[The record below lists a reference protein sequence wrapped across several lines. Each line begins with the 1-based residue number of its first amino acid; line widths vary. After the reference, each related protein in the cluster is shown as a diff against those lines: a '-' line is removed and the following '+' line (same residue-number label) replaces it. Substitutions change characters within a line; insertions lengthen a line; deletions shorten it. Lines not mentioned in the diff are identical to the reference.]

1 MANKTIYPYGVGGET
16 PSGIDIVDYTTGGQ
30 DKAASAESV
39 KELAQYVFI
48 GSGTFGDAYDKAKT
62 TLAYFPWLL
71 EDADKDGNAVKKMI
85 WHVGNKKFID
95 AIGAE
100 IIGKKNGI
108 TINVSAP
115 CRMILNGKTFSLP
128 TGETNISF
136 EEVGASYAPEPSF
149 RMPESDE
156 SAKSLVES
164 IDFGGF
170 DIIGI
175 NANYYPVDSIMTNFP
190 NITRIE
196 RLSISVNNPNSWQNS
211 PIYWIHSNDYKLE
224 YLSIVG
230 TKSVTRLVGCFD
242 ELPKL
247 IEVDF
252 SNMFFTIGSG
262 SDGIASVFS
271 EDPVLAVAD
280 ISGWTTTNVK
290 NFNQVFMNC
299 RALKKLTI
307 GNFSNASMTSK
318 TNAFT
323 NVFDC
328 VLICTTSTPPVL
340 KNCAFSNDVAQDEW
354 ASTYDWLSTSAGVCH
369 FSAIYVPADAVDTY
383 KTNTYIENGTVGN
396 TGWSKYANIIH
407 PITEYNG

>member
-39 KELAQYVFI
+39 KELAQYVFM

-71 EDADKDGNAVKKMI
+71 EDTDKDGNAIKKMI

-100 IIGKKNGI
+100 ITGIKNGI
-108 TINVSAP
+108 TINVSEP
-115 CRMILNGKTFSLP
+115 CRMILNGKSFSLP

-136 EEVGASYAPEPSF
+136 EEVGASYAPWPSF
-149 RMPESDE
+149 LMPDSDE

-170 DIIGI
+170 DLFGRDESW
-175 NANYYPVDSIMTNFP
+175 YPIDGMLSGFP
-190 NITRIE
+190 NITRVE
-196 RLSISVNNPNSWQNS
+196 RLSMAVNNPYDWRTSVSAWS
-211 PIYWIHSNDYKLE
+211 FSTNDNLE
-224 YLSIVG
+224 YISMVG
-230 TKSVTRLVGCFD
+230 TRTFTALTESFSYMS
-242 ELPKL
+242 KL
-247 IEVDF
+247 RKVDF
-252 SNMFFTIGSG
+252 SKTNYTITS
-262 SDGIASVFS
+262 SIYRTFAQN
-271 EDPVLAVAD
+271 PVLEEVD
-280 ISGWTTTNVK
+280 ISGWDTSSVTNFDQFLYLNAATLRK
-290 NFNQVFMNC
+290 F
-299 RALKKLTI
+299 TI
-307 GNFSNASMTSK
+307 GNFSNAAMTSK
-318 TNAFT
+318 EYAFG
-323 NVFDC
+323 NISDC

-354 ASTYDWLSTSAGVCH
+354 ASTYDWLSTSDGVCH
-369 FSAIYVPADAVDTY
+369 FSAIYVPADSVDTY
-383 KTNTYIENGTVGN
+383 KENTYIENGTVGN
-396 TGWSKYANIIH
+396 TGWSKYADIIH